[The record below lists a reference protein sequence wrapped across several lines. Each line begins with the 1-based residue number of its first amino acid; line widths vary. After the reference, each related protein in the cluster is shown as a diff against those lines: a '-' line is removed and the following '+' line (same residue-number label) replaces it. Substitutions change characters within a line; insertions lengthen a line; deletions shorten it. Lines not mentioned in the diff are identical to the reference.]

1 MAMSYAYP
9 YQPEGNGVAERF
21 FRTLKEQT
29 IFGRVFRTA
38 SEVRAAVAAFVERY
52 NALWRLERLGY
63 LSPLAYRTRYEAGQ
77 RAAA

>member
-1 MAMSYAYP
+1 V
-9 YQPEGNGVAERF
+9 VAERF

-38 SEVRAAVAAFVERY
+38 SAVRAAVSEFVERY

-63 LSPLAYRTRYEAGQ
+63 QSPRDYRTRYDARQ